1 MKSEFLALSYAKLET
16 LGRNRMKSLPSHSW
30 TSHVKLRQ
38 LRLLSQL
45 KESGSLLEAA
55 DALGMSQ
62 SAASKLLSGLEE
74 EVGVPLFERHAR
86 GVMPTP
92 YGEIFVRR
100 AQAALQELTRA
111 AEEISNYRS
120 GARVPVSIG
129 SLLSPSATY
138 LPIAILRLARE
149 APELLIN
156 VEIDTSRHLIEGLS
170 EGHYDLIVARVRD
183 ASREPE
189 LAFEPLVA
197 EPFRVIA
204 RRQHP
209 LARKRG
215 LGLEDLARYTWIL
228 PPVGSDLRA
237 RVDAL
242 YVQNGLPV
250 LTSVV
255 ETVSLP
261 VMMGVLLNSD
271 ALVLLPEEFAKPFCA
286 AGLWSNL
293 QIDVGVR
300 AENYG
305 IITRRHHS
313 AAPQV
318 RRIAKVF
325 REAAVAVWGTGVR
338 IARK

>member
-1 MKSEFLALSYAKLET
+1 MT
-16 LGRNRMKSLPSHSW
+16 LPAGHSW
-30 TSHVKLRQ
+30 TSHVKMRQ
-38 LRLLSQL
+38 LQLLSQL
-45 KESGSLLEAA
+45 KASGSLLEAA
-55 DALGMSQ
+55 EALGMSQ

-74 EVGVPLFERHAR
+74 EVGAPLFERHAR
-86 GVMPTP
+86 GVVPTP

-100 AQAALQELTRA
+100 AQAALQELSRA

-120 GARVPVSIG
+120 GARVPVAIG
-129 SLLSPSATY
+129 ALLSPTATY
-138 LPIAILRLARE
+138 LPIALLRLARE
-149 APELLIN
+149 APDLLIN
-156 VEIDTSRHLIEGLS
+156 VEVDTSRYLIEGLS
-170 EGHYDLIVARVRD
+170 EGRYDVIVARVRD

-204 RRQHP
+204 RRKHP
-209 LARKRG
+209 LASKRG
-215 LGLEDLARYTWIL
+215 LGLEDLARYPWIL

-250 LTSVV
+250 LASVV

-261 VMMGVLLNSD
+261 VMMGVLRNSD

-286 AGLWSNL
+286 AGLWANL
-293 QIDVGVR
+293 RIDVGVR

-318 RRIAKVF
+318 RRIVKVF
-325 REAAVAVWGTGVR
+325 REAAVAVWGNDVR
-338 IARK
+338 IGRA